1 MYRFKL
7 KEQPSESQTFQQ
19 ERIEAFDE
27 LEEKLIGV
35 LRNIRK
41 GKVET
46 IKYYKQQPDSFA
58 VAYPTDLI
66 SDYLNDI
73 NSLLTQDDEE

>member
-1 MYRFKL
+1 MYKYKL
-7 KEQPSESQTFQQ
+7 KEQPSKSKIFHQ
-19 ERIEAFDE
+19 ERIDAFDS
-27 LEEKLIGV
+27 LEEKLVDV

-46 IKYYKQQPDSFA
+46 IKYYKNNPESFS

-66 SDYLNDI
+66 NSYLDDI
-73 NSLLTQDDEE
+73 NNILTQDE